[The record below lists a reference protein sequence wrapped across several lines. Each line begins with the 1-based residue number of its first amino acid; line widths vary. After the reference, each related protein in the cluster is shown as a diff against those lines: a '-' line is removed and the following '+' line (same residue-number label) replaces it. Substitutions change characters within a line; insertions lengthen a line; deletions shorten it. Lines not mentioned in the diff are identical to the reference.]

1 METKKLK
8 KVLEEL
14 LANNNDD
21 PNIDPK
27 VCEGY
32 GLALNDV
39 ADHFGIELECQD
51 GPEDDGE

>member
-21 PNIDPK
+21 PNRDPK